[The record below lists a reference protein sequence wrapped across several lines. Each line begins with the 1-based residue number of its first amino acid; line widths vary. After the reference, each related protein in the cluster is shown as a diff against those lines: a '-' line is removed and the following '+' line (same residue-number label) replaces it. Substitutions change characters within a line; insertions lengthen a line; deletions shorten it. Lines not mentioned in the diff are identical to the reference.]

1 MDILTFDHAYSKK
14 FFIQLSIFVN
24 VSTCKNHFIPSV
36 HSSDTVNFRALSR
49 DWPHPFLTMLTPKIF
64 NHLSIC
70 MKFLPVCKKSVNS
83 ICSFLRNSQ
92 ILGPETRL
100 VTPISDHVQP
110 KMLSI
115 NFIFC
120 EFLSTCKK
128 WDCLIDLFWIFD
140 LKNPHPNC
148 YKLAIKDFALK
159 DSLWSSQFHIVEL
172 LKNMF
177 CKIFFSIKVI
187 KIVSCRRIFPVT
199 YIYLYL
205 YILAAWPLPTQ
216 CVTN

>member
-92 ILGPETRL
+92 ILGPKTRL

-115 NFIFC
+115 NFYFLWISINMQKMRLFNWFVLDFWFKKPTSQLLQISNKRFC
-120 EFLSTCKK
+120 TKRFFVVQP
-128 WDCLIDLFWIFD
+128 I
-140 LKNPHPNC
+140 PH
-148 YKLAIKDFALK
+148 
-159 DSLWSSQFHIVEL
+159 
-172 LKNMF
+172 
-177 CKIFFSIKVI
+177 
-187 KIVSCRRIFPVT
+187 CRTIEKYV
-199 YIYLYL
+199 L
-205 YILAAWPLPTQ
+205 
-216 CVTN
+216 